1 MYLKEL
7 EYRISS
13 NNSPPSI
20 NCPPRIIT
28 PPPFRNIQ
36 NNCLPQIFALLPL
49 SSRYLLLFLF
59 PPCQVKVQCDPA

>member
-20 NCPPRIIT
+20 NHP